1 MQARW
6 WLDIALQGLETGFG
20 GIMIMM
26 NTKEIMEL
34 GEQYLMRNV
43 GRIPLAPVKGEGA
56 RLWDADGREY
66 LDFVSGIAVNS
77 LGHCHPAVVDA
88 ICRQAGKLIHCSNL
102 YYIEQQARLAR
113 LLVENSA
120 LDKAFFCNSG
130 AEANEAAIK
139 LARKYAKLKEGA
151 EKFEII
157 TALHSFHGRTLATVT
172 ATGQPKYHKGFEPL
186 PQGFKYVPFN
196 DLAALEKAIGPATC
210 AVLLEPVQGE
220 GGVNVASRHYL
231 EGVQMLCREHGALLI
246 FDEVQTGLGRTG
258 RFLAYQHFGVEPDI
272 LTLAKALGGGFPI
285 GAMLAKE
292 DIAAAFQ
299 PGDHAS
305 TFGGNPLACAAAL
318 AAMEEMLLG
327 GVVENAASTG
337 AYLYEKLKGLGKKYP
352 FVKEVRGLGLLLG
365 MELTMEGKEI
375 VNGCL
380 ERGLLINCVN
390 NSVLRFIP
398 PLTITPDD
406 VDRAVAVLDQVMG
419 RKNE

>member
-1 MQARW
+1 
-6 WLDIALQGLETGFG
+6 
-20 GIMIMM
+20 M

-34 GEQYLMRNV
+34 CERYLMRNV

-88 ICRQAGKLIHCSNL
+88 ICRQAAKLIHCSNL
-102 YYIEQQARLAR
+102 YYIEQQARLAK

-120 LDKAFFCNSG
+120 LDKVFFCNSG

-139 LARKYAKLKEGA
+139 LARKYAKLKWGA

-157 TALHSFHGRTLATVT
+157 TALHSFHGRTLAAVT
-172 ATGQPKYHKGFEPL
+172 ATGQPKYQKGFEPL
-186 PQGFKYVPFN
+186 PPGFKYVPYN
-196 DLAALEKAIGPATC
+196 DLDALEEAIGPATC

-327 GVVENAASTG
+327 GVVENAATTG
-337 AYLYEKLKGLGKKYP
+337 AYMYEKLKVLGEKYP
-352 FVKEVRGLGLLLG
+352 FVTEIRGLGLLLG
-365 MELTMEGKEI
+365 MELTIEGKEI

-390 NSVLRFIP
+390 NNVLRFIP
-398 PLTITPDD
+398 PLTITRDD
-406 VDRAVAVLDQVMG
+406 IDRALAILDQVMAQ
-419 RKNE
+419 KNE

>member
-1 MQARW
+1 
-6 WLDIALQGLETGFG
+6 
-20 GIMIMM
+20 M

-34 GEQYLMRNV
+34 CERYLMRNV

-88 ICRQAGKLIHCSNL
+88 ICRQAAKLIHCSNL
-102 YYIEQQARLAR
+102 YYIEQQARLAK

-120 LDKAFFCNSG
+120 LDKVFFCNSG

-139 LARKYAKLKEGA
+139 LARKYAKLKWGA

-157 TALHSFHGRTLATVT
+157 TALHSFHGRTLAAVT
-172 ATGQPKYHKGFEPL
+172 ATGQPKYQKGFEPL
-186 PQGFKYVPFN
+186 PPGFKYVPYN
-196 DLAALEKAIGPATC
+196 DLDALEEAIGPATC

-220 GGVNVASRHYL
+220 GGVNVAARHYL

-327 GVVENAASTG
+327 GVVENAATTG
-337 AYLYEKLKGLGKKYP
+337 AYMYEKLKVLGEKYP
-352 FVKEVRGLGLLLG
+352 FVKEIRGLGLLLG
-365 MELTMEGKEI
+365 MELTIEGKEI

-390 NSVLRFIP
+390 NNVLRFIP
-398 PLTITPDD
+398 PLTITRDD
-406 VDRAVAVLDQVMG
+406 IDRALAILDQVMAQ
-419 RKNE
+419 KNE

>member
-1 MQARW
+1 
-6 WLDIALQGLETGFG
+6 
-20 GIMIMM
+20 M

-34 GEQYLMRNV
+34 GDQYLMRNV

-77 LGHCHPAVVDA
+77 LGHCHPAVVEA
-88 ICRQAGKLIHCSNL
+88 ICRQAGTLIHCSNL

-113 LLVENSA
+113 LLAENSA

-139 LARKYAKLKEGA
+139 LARKYAKLTRGA

-186 PQGFKYVPFN
+186 PEGFKYAPFN
-196 DLAALEKAIGPATC
+196 DLAALEQLIGPATC

-220 GGVNVASRHYL
+220 GGVNVATRHYL

-258 RFLAYQHFGVEPDI
+258 RFLAHHHFGVKPDI

-285 GAMLAKE
+285 GAMLARE
-292 DIAAAFQ
+292 DVAGAFQ

-318 AAMEEMLLG
+318 AAMEEILLG
-327 GVVENAASTG
+327 GVLENAASTG
-337 AYLYEKLKGLGKKYP
+337 AYLYDKLKTLGGKYP
-352 FVKEVRGLGLLLG
+352 CVREVRGLGLLLG
-365 MELTMEGKEI
+365 LELGLEGKEI
-375 VNGCL
+375 VNGCQ
-380 ERGLLINCVN
+380 EKGLLINCVN
-390 NSVLRFIP
+390 NNVLRFIP
-398 PLTITPDD
+398 PLTVTRGD
-406 VDRAVAVLDQVMG
+406 VDRALAILEQVMVEKVG
-419 RKNE
+419 QCSN

>member
-1 MQARW
+1 
-6 WLDIALQGLETGFG
+6 
-20 GIMIMM
+20 M

-34 GEQYLMRNV
+34 GDQYLMRNV

-88 ICRQAGKLIHCSNL
+88 IRRQAGTLIHCSNL
-102 YYIEQQARLAR
+102 YYIEEQARLAR

-139 LARKYAKLKEGA
+139 LARKHAKLSRGA

-186 PQGFKYVPFN
+186 PEGFKYVPFN
-196 DLAALEKAIGPATC
+196 DLVALEKAVGPATC

-258 RFLAYQHFGVEPDI
+258 RFLAHQHFGVEPDI

-292 DIAAAFQ
+292 DIAGTFQ

-337 AYLYEKLKGLGKKYP
+337 AYLYEQLKGLGGKYP

-365 MELTMEGKEI
+365 MELNMEGKEI
-375 VNGCL
+375 VDGCL

-390 NSVLRFIP
+390 NNVLRFIP

-406 VDRAVAVLDQVMG
+406 VDRAIAILDQVMG
-419 RKNE
+419 RINE